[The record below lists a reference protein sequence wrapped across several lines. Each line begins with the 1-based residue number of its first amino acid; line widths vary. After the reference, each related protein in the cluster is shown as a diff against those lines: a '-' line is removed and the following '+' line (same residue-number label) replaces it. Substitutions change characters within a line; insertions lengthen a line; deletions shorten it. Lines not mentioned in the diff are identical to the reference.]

1 MGVTWYLHYPFFFSY
16 FIEYHNSNIFV
27 ILGGYGYTSS
37 FSISGDATKVVQ
49 VPDYKKNK
57 KIHYFLTRIE
67 NNVYTVHRL
76 I

>member
-1 MGVTWYLHYPFFFSY
+1 MVSTLSVFFFSY
-16 FIEYHNSNIFV
+16 FVEYHNSNIFV

-37 FSISGDATKVVQ
+37 FSISGGALVQ

-57 KIHYFLTRIE
+57 KIHYSLTRIE